1 MTRTG
6 STTGRAVAACA
17 TTAAL
22 LTGCGVQET
31 GVVEAGG
38 PATIT
43 VFPASDQRM
52 LLFFLASDG
61 RLTPVTRLSTT
72 DVPPNAKQEW
82 IGKTLAALFAGP
94 SANER
99 AAGLHTGLPAK
110 GAKMVFKSTSSTITI
125 RLPLPVRPLAK
136 TALRQLVCTAAYA
149 EGGDGTAE
157 VTIAGDD
164 GTLPPTLC

>member
-6 STTGRAVAACA
+6 STTGRAVAAWA
-17 TTAAL
+17 MAAAL

-38 PATIT
+38 PATVI

-61 RLTPVTRLSTT
+61 RLTPVTRLSAA
-72 DVPPNAKQEW
+72 DVPANAKQEW
-82 IGKTLAALFAGP
+82 VRKTLAALFAGP
-94 SANER
+94 SASER
-99 AAGLHTGLPAK
+99 AAGLHTGLPEE
-110 GAKMVFKSTSSTITI
+110 GAEMELNSTSTTLTIL
-125 RLPLPVRPLAK
+125 LPLPVRPLAK

-149 EGGDGTAE
+149 AGGDGTAE

-164 GTLPPTLC
+164 GTLPPTHC